1 MLWPRRKKVVQ
12 PYSKLVRV
20 YDHIMQHVDYREWAE
35 YIDLLLKTDGDA
47 VKKILDVSC
56 GTGSF
61 LFELADRNYELSGF
75 DYVHA
80 MVVRAHRRAL
90 RRGLQ
95 IPFWCADMSRF
106 AVKQPR
112 DAIVCLYD
120 SINYL
125 LSIENCQKFY
135 QACHGNLTSDGI
147 VIFDICTE
155 WNSITNFQNYYDSTK
170 TDSASIIRKSYYNPE
185 TRIHANDFQLSFS
198 GDPVVYYEYHR
209 QKIFYIDEILASIP
223 KKQFKIVA
231 VLDGFTEDEGTEDS
245 ERVHFVLQKIS

>member
-20 YDHIMQHVDYREWAE
+20 YDHIMQHVDYREWAD
-35 YIDLLLKTDGDA
+35 YIHLRLQKSGTA
-47 VKKILDVSC
+47 VRKVLDVSC

-61 LFELADRNYELSGF
+61 LFKLSDYNYALSGC
-75 DYVHA
+75 DYVAA
-80 MVVRAHRRAL
+80 MVARAHRKAL

-95 IPFWCADMSRF
+95 IPFWRADMSQF
-106 AVKQPR
+106 AVKQPQ

-135 QACHGNLTSDGI
+135 QACHHNLASDGI
-147 VIFDICTE
+147 LIFDICTE
-155 WNSITNFQNYYDSTK
+155 WNSITNFQNYYDSVK
-170 TDSASIIRKSYYNPE
+170 TESASIIRKSYYNLE
-185 TRIHANDFQLSFS
+185 TRIHANDFKLTFS
-198 GDPVVYYEYHR
+198 GDSVVYYEYHR

-223 KKQFKIVA
+223 ERQFKIVA
-231 VLDGFTEDEGTEDS
+231 ILDGFTEDEGTEDS
-245 ERVHFVLQKIS
+245 ERVHFVLKKIS